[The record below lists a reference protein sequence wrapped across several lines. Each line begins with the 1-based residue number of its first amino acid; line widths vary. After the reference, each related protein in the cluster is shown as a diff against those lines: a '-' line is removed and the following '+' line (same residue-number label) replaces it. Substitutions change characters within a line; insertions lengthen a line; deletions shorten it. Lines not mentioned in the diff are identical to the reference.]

1 MYSHLKISIAT
12 TSYRNVE
19 FPETTKVYDLDS
31 NLESLAMCFCIILNL
46 LRRSD

>member
-1 MYSHLKISIAT
+1 MVT
-12 TSYRNVE
+12 TSYHNVE

-31 NLESLAMCFCIILNL
+31 NLESLAMCFCLASKV